1 MKKRNAPQP
10 QSRRAIHVIL
20 ADDDEDDCLLF
31 EEALKDIPLPTQLSI
46 VHTGNQLMTRL
57 AKKNAGIPD
66 VIFLDLNM
74 PGKNGFATL
83 KEIKLNSKLE
93 NLPVFI
99 FSTAFDQ
106 DMINLVY
113 RDAAHYY
120 IRKPNEF
127 SQLVQVIQQALTLIS
142 SKELSLPIK
151 KDFVLLG
158 NS

>member
-1 MKKRNAPQP
+1 MNKRNANQIKPLH
-10 QSRRAIHVIL
+10 ATNIIL

-31 EEALKDIPLPTQLSI
+31 EEALKEIPLPTQLSI

-57 AKKNAGIPD
+57 TQKKEKLPD

-74 PGKNGFATL
+74 PGKNGFACL
-83 KEIKLNSKLE
+83 KEIRLNSKLE

-113 RDAAHYY
+113 KDAAHYY
-120 IRKPNEF
+120 IRKPSEF
-127 SQLVQVIQQALTLIS
+127 LQ
-142 SKELSLPIK
+142 
-151 KDFVLLG
+151 
-158 NS
+158 